1 MKESR
6 NTEFKQKVTA
16 NFLKTVSAFAN
27 YDGGDI
33 FFGID
38 DNGKVTGVEKPE
50 QVKLDIEN
58 RINDSI
64 HPLPDYSL
72 SVIDSGR
79 VIKLTVFPG
88 GHKPYLYKSK
98 AYKRSDTV
106 TVETDSL
113 EFRRLVLE
121 GENKSFEELAAK
133 DQKLKF
139 TVLENYLK
147 ERLGIETVSFD
158 VLKSLGLYKDGIGFL
173 VAAELLSDEN
183 HYPGMDI
190 VRFGEDLSTIHS
202 RKTFEKMSVLS
213 EMEKASEMYEDY
225 YTIESISGV
234 VRTRQEMIPKKAF
247 RETVANALVH
257 RTWDVDAKITV
268 FMFEDRIEVTS
279 PGGLVSGISR
289 DEFLRGGVSI
299 TRNKILADVFLRV
312 EIIEKLGT
320 GIPRIREAYKDSF
333 SKPVFEVYEN
343 SIKVILPC
351 VSKGNMTQDEMTVYR
366 ILSKTRPMSTGEVT
380 EHVPFGKSK
389 VLGILKVLCEKN
401 MIAAEGNGRGIKY
414 RVL

>member
-98 AYKRSDTV
+98 AYKRSDTA

-289 DEFLRGGVSI
+289 DEFLRGGV
-299 TRNKILADVFLRV
+299 
-312 EIIEKLGT
+312 
-320 GIPRIREAYKDSF
+320 
-333 SKPVFEVYEN
+333 
-343 SIKVILPC
+343 
-351 VSKGNMTQDEMTVYR
+351 
-366 ILSKTRPMSTGEVT
+366 
-380 EHVPFGKSK
+380 
-389 VLGILKVLCEKN
+389 
-401 MIAAEGNGRGIKY
+401 
-414 RVL
+414 